1 MESQGKY
8 LLLRIFIDST
18 DKFKYRSLYEMIV
31 YRAKKQGLAGATVLQ
46 AVHGYGKGSII
57 HQHKFFDIVDKEPV
71 AVEIIDEENKIRAFL
86 EEVSGFF
93 EKMPYG
99 CLVTLEKVDV
109 LLYKSREK

>member
-1 MESQGKY
+1 MENQGKN

-18 DKFKYRSLYEMIV
+18 DKFKYRPLYEMIV

-46 AVHGYGKGSII
+46 AVHGFGKGSII
-57 HQHKFFDIVDKEPV
+57 HQHKLFELADKEPV
-71 AVEIIDEENKIRAFL
+71 AVEIIDEEKKIRAFL
-86 EEVSGFF
+86 DEISDFF

-109 LLYKSREK
+109 MLFKTAKK

>member
-18 DKFKYRSLYEMIV
+18 DKLKYRSLYEMIV

-46 AVHGYGKGSII
+46 AVHGFGKGSII
-57 HQHKFFDIVDKEPV
+57 HQHNLFELTDKEPV
-71 AVEIIDEENKIRAFL
+71 AVEIVDEENKIRTFL
-86 EEVSGFF
+86 DEISNFF

-109 LLYKSREK
+109 LLYKSKKK